1 MTARRKPRARSR
13 RPETS
18 GSPGLAEILV
28 VVDDVLDSLGRL
40 LIRSGVPKKD
50 LALRAA
56 RSVRRLPDTTRDVPN
71 GALACLQYGTHVI
84 THWHAEPAY
93 LDATGR
99 PRPLP
104 LRGPDS
110 VEALARIASPTVDTE
125 LMLKH
130 LQRHQ
135 AIRKRGKMWVPTG
148 HSVRF
153 GPKTL
158 EQHLHGLVVLRGL
171 LGTLDRNASR
181 RRGTRP
187 FFERVA
193 ENANVPIAARAVVL
207 RNANRTGLQTLERID
222 LDMKRRERGYLPA
235 HRRSHLAVGMYVY
248 EAAPPS
254 ERSAPTSTLTR
265 RRTRTL

>member
-1 MTARRKPRARSR
+1 MTARRKPKNRPR
-13 RPETS
+13 RREPPR
-18 GSPGLAEILV
+18 SPGLAEILV

-50 LALRAA
+50 IALRAA
-56 RSVRRLPDTTRDVPN
+56 RSVRRLPDTERDVPA

-93 LDATGR
+93 LDPSGR

-110 VEALARIASPTVDTE
+110 VESLARLASPTVDAE

-135 AIRKRGKMWVPTG
+135 AIRRRGRLWIPSG

-153 GPKTL
+153 GPETL

-193 ENANVPIAARAVVL
+193 ENANVPIGARAIVL
-207 RNANRTGLQTLERID
+207 RNAHQTGLQTLERID
-222 LDMKRRERGYLPA
+222 LDMKRRERVDLPA
-235 HRRSHLAVGMYVY
+235 QSKSHLAVGMYVY
-248 EAAPPS
+248 ELAAPAR
-254 ERSAPTSTLTR
+254 RSNPKSFR
-265 RRTRTL
+265 SRSRKRT

>member
-1 MTARRKPRARSR
+1 MKAKPTPKARWRRAEEPR
-13 RPETS
+13 
-18 GSPGLAEILV
+18 SPGLAEILV

-50 LALRAA
+50 IAIRSA
-56 RSVRRLPDTTRDVPN
+56 RSVRRLPETQRDVPT

-93 LDATGR
+93 LDANGR
-99 PRPLP
+99 PKPLP

-110 VEALARIASPTVDTE
+110 VESLARLASPTVDAE

-135 AIRKRGKMWVPTG
+135 AIRRRGKLWIPSG

-153 GPKTL
+153 GPETL

-193 ENANVPIAARAVVL
+193 ENANVPISARAVVL
-207 RNANRTGLQTLERID
+207 RNAHRTGLQTLERID
-222 LDMKRRERGYLPA
+222 LDMKRRERADLPA
-235 HRRSHLAVGMYVY
+235 PRKSHLAVGMYVY
-248 EAAPPS
+248 EADAPIGLASPRI
-254 ERSAPTSTLTR
+254 RSRSRAR
-265 RRTRTL
+265 R

>member
-1 MTARRKPRARSR
+1 MRSSQESLTR
-13 RPETS
+13 TPA
-18 GSPGLAEILV
+18 P

-50 LALRAA
+50 VAVRSA
-56 RSVRRLPDTTRDVPN
+56 RSVRRLPETQRDVPT

-93 LDATGR
+93 LDPNGR

-110 VEALARIASPTVDTE
+110 VESLARLASPTVDAA
-125 LMLKH
+125 LMLSH

-135 AIRKRGKMWVPTG
+135 AIRRRGKLWVPAG

-153 GPKTL
+153 GPETL

-193 ENANVPIAARAVVL
+193 ENANVPISARAVVL
-207 RNANRTGLQTLERID
+207 RNAHRTGLQTLERID
-222 LDMKRRERGYLPA
+222 LDMKRRERADLPA
-235 HRRSHLAVGMYVY
+235 PRKSHLAVGMYVY
-248 EAAPPS
+248 EADAPIGLASPRI
-254 ERSAPTSTLTR
+254 RSRSRAR
-265 RRTRTL
+265 R

>member
-1 MTARRKPRARSR
+1 MKARSTKKAR
-13 RPETS
+13 TRHTRAPRS
-18 GSPGLAEILV
+18 AGLAEILI
-28 VVDDVLDSLGRL
+28 VVDDVMDSLGRL
-40 LIRSGVPKKD
+40 LIRSGIPKKD
-50 LALRAA
+50 IALRAS
-56 RSVRRLPDTTRDVPN
+56 RSIRRLPDTKRDVPT

-93 LDATGR
+93 LDTHGR

-110 VEALARIASPTVDTE
+110 VESLARLASPTVDAE

-135 AIRKRGKMWVPTG
+135 AIRKRGKLWVPAG

-153 GPKTL
+153 GPETL

-193 ENANVPIAARAVVL
+193 ENANVPLAARAVVL
-207 RNANRTGLQTLERID
+207 RNAHRTGLQTLERVD
-222 LDMKRRERGYLPA
+222 LDLKRRERADLPA
-235 HRRSHLAVGMYVY
+235 HRRSHIAVGMYVY
-248 EAAPPS
+248 EADAPIGLAPP
-254 ERSAPTSTLTR
+254 RI
-265 RRTRTL
+265 RTRKRARP